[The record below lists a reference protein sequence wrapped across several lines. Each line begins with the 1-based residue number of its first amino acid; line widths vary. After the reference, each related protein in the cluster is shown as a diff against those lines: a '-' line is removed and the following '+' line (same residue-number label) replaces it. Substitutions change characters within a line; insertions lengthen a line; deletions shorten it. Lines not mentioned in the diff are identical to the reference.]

1 MSGDEAGALERL
13 KRFLNKSPRI
23 IREKKSARWNQ
34 SATQPLFVLPA
45 PTARSRAKLGTLL
58 RLDLTD
64 EKYLARALSLSQSLA
79 VSAKKR

>member
-1 MSGDEAGALERL
+1 MRPAHLIDSSVSRTSRQEL
-13 KRFLNKSPRI
+13 
-23 IREKKSARWNQ
+23 SARKNQ
-34 SATQPLFVLPA
+34 LDEIRVQLSLCLFCPA

-64 EKYLARALSLSQSLA
+64 EKYLARALSLSQSLP